1 MKRMTMIFL
10 LLLMLMGMS
19 FILDASQEEA
29 QPKLRKEVVKVNYI
43 DARSAYS
50 ILMPYLSRNG
60 KIQLVRENNMLIVED
75 IPEMVDKV
83 LSILKEI
90 DIKPLGLQFTVD
102 LIVGSMSGPPAPD
115 SDTAADA
122 SGRARPNKPDKKIL
136 ADPLIKE
143 LGKIL
148 AYESYTKLDSTL
160 INVQDNTRSTQRL
173 GGEGLT
179 FRLDLLPRFIK
190 EKDAESIRVELSL
203 SRDSAKRDGSPL
215 SLTLIETTLSLK
227 SGDRSV
233 VGVSKLNGGDKALI
247 LILSGKV
254 IH

>member
-1 MKRMTMIFL
+1 MKRMTIIFL
-10 LLLMLMGMS
+10 VLVMLMGTS
-19 FILDASQEEA
+19 LILDASQDEA
-29 QPKLRKEVVKVNYI
+29 QTKVRKEVIKVNYI
-43 DARSAYS
+43 DARTAYS

-102 LIVGSMSGPPAPD
+102 LIVGSMSGSPLPD
-115 SDTAADA
+115 SHTADDA
-122 SGRARPNKPDKKIL
+122 SGRARSNKPDKKL
-136 ADPLIKE
+136 QSDPLIKE
-143 LGKIL
+143 LSKIL
-148 AYESYTKLDSTL
+148 AYESYAKLDSTL

-179 FRLDLLPRFIK
+179 FRLDLLPRYIK

-203 SRDSAKRDGSPL
+203 SRDSAKRDGSLL

>member
-1 MKRMTMIFL
+1 MKRMTIIFMTL
-10 LLLMLMGMS
+10 FALMGT
-19 FILDASQEEA
+19 ILYSDASQ
-29 QPKLRKEVVKVNYI
+29 QPEQVKLRKEIIKVNYI

-50 ILMPYLSRNG
+50 ILMPYLSRSG

-90 DIKPLGLQFTVD
+90 DVKPLGLQFTVD
-102 LIVGSMSGPPAPD
+102 LIVGSMSRTPA
-115 SDTAADA
+115 SDYARGTNIE
-122 SGRARPNKPDKKIL
+122 GVRPNLPDKKL
-136 ADPLIKE
+136 QSDPLIKE
-143 LGKIL
+143 LSKIL

-173 GGEGLT
+173 GGEGLS
-179 FRLDLLPRFIK
+179 FRLDLLPRYIK
-190 EKDAESIRVELSL
+190 EKDAESIRVELNL
-203 SRDSAKRDGSPL
+203 SRDSAKRDGSL
-215 SLTLIETTLSLK
+215 QSLTLIETTLSLK

-247 LILSGKV
+247 LILSGR
-254 IH
+254 ILD